1 MVAVGG
7 VEPDPLP
14 VAGDGEP
21 EPVPA
26 WLVEFVPPAVGVLD
40 GSPERC
46 RSGFPYLPSV
56 LADLA
61 PGAVGAGEEDIPG

>member
-1 MVAVGG
+1 MIAVGD
-7 VEPDPLP
+7 VEPNPLP
-14 VAGDGEP
+14 VESDGEP

-26 WLVEFVPPAVGVLD
+26 GFAEFVPSAVGVLD